1 MIEDM
6 QKENDEAKDEG
17 ESLKKEENII
27 DGLKKALSNDE
38 ETSDAVESAL
48 KKAIEKTEDDSE
60 DDSEAEEEAEEAEE
74 AVEDIVDDVVA
85 KAKETGAS
93 SEAEVEALINDAMFK
108 MKGSTNFLN
117 VSEAMN
123 EVTPDLVDA
132 VVEKAEVAQDKV
144 EETPL
149 TLAEIKQQQ

>member
-1 MIEDM
+1 M